1 MHLERAKQFLKNVID
16 KKEIVPFKR
25 FLHGVGR
32 KAQVSPL
39 SPSFFFVLLPSLGY
53 CACLYLGP
61 YPRVAL
67 HRTRGGL

>member
-32 KAQVSPL
+32 KAQVSPVAL
-39 SPSFFFVLLPSLGY
+39 VPLFPSATL
-53 CACLYLGP
+53 CARLYL
-61 YPRVAL
+61 
-67 HRTRGGL
+67 